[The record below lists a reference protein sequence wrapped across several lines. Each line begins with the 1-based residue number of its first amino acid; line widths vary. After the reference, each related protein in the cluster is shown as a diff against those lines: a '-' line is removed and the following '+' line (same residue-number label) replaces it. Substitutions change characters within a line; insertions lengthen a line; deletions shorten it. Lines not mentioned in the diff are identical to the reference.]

1 MGGVCIGQLASDL
14 SLLAHLV
21 NLSVHTNMW
30 DAWAAFMSRFP
41 FIFTRVRGPGFDL
54 RFHTA
59 LDPYWERFCN
69 GLGHAATAEDAQ
81 RFLRSWGSD
90 VVYLWLVGFLD
101 RSEDSG
107 RITDDTGWLQWPLK
121 GSRLHAPSN
130 APPFA
135 QCTLRRGTMAGSKRC
150 GHQEARGRP
159 AATAAKGAAS
169 RPPRPATRRCAAPHG
184 SCQRC
189 NAACLVA
196 LQQGVA
202 AAACCPTE

>member
-1 MGGVCIGQLASDL
+1 
-14 SLLAHLV
+14 
-21 NLSVHTNMW
+21 MW
-30 DAWAAFMSRFP
+30 DAWDAIKSRFP
-41 FIFTRVRGPGFDL
+41 FTFSRVRGPGFDL

-59 LDPYWERFCN
+59 LDPYWESFCSR
-69 GLGHAATAEDAQ
+69 LGHAATAEDAQ

-135 QCTLRRGTMAGSKRC
+135 PMHAQEGQAGRQQAVWAPGGPGQAGGNGGGEPPASPSDSEVRRAAWFMSALQCGVPC
-150 GHQEARGRP
+150 G
-159 AATAAKGAAS
+159 TAAGCGS
-169 RPPRPATRRCAAPHG
+169 SSVLPHRVG
-184 SCQRC
+184 Q
-189 NAACLVA
+189 
-196 LQQGVA
+196 
-202 AAACCPTE
+202 